1 MKIHNVKKIILF
13 LIIALQIH
21 TINANNF
28 NPTINNFISSRTNQM
43 YLFGYNVGFPLIDK
57 HFSIIPCELYFGMV
71 NKVGFYV
78 KVKSNFNFKTG
89 YKTALQF
96 NSNFQDIEEIKFQR
110 HAALLGVYL
119 KVMDPAFL
127 YFGIGYGY
135 RKQLI
140 NAICLTENKDTYIEN
155 YYFNRYNSVEL
166 EAGVI
171 VNIQMITVSCG
182 ASMLP
187 MGNKKPYFEV
197 SAGVGVALP
206 TSRL

>member
-1 MKIHNVKKIILF
+1 MNIHNFKRVFLF
-13 LIIALQIH
+13 LLIALQFN
-21 TINANNF
+21 TITANNHDPYMH
-28 NPTINNFISSRTNQM
+28 NYVNSINNQI
-43 YLFGYNVGFPLIDK
+43 YLMGYNVGFPLIDK
-57 HFSIIPCELYFGMV
+57 NFTVNPCELYFGMV
-71 NKVGFYV
+71 SKVGFYV

-89 YKTALQF
+89 YKSALQF
-96 NSNFQDIEEIKFQR
+96 NSNFKDIEEIKFQR

-119 KVMDPAFL
+119 KVMDPAYL

-140 NAICLTENKDTYIEN
+140 NAVCLNENREAYTEK

-166 EAGVI
+166 EAGFT

-182 ASMLP
+182 AAILP
-187 MGNKKPYFEV
+187 IGNKTPYFEI

-206 TSRL
+206 TAKF